1 MKIKF
6 TVDGEPKGKQRPR
19 FNPYSKRPFTP
30 EDTKQHEQL
39 TAWAY
44 KAQCGNFRFPD
55 GTYIDMRIIAY
66 HKIPKTTS
74 QKERKLMLEGKIRPA
89 NKRPDVDN
97 IFKLV
102 ADALNDIAYSDDQC
116 IVDALVRKF
125 YSDKPRT
132 EIIMIGELP
141 NNNH

>member
-6 TVDGEPKGKQRPR
+6 TVDGEPYGKQRPR
-19 FNPYSKRPFTP
+19 HTPYSKRPYTP
-30 EDTKQHEQL
+30 TKTKSHEQL

-44 KAQCGNFRFPD
+44 KAQCGNFRFPT

-66 HKIPKTTS
+66 LSIPKKTS
-74 QKERKLMLEGKIRPA
+74 EKDRQLMLEGKIRPI
-89 NKRPDVDN
+89 KKPDFDN
-97 IFKLV
+97 ISKLV
-102 ADALNDIAYSDDQC
+102 ADALNDIAYDDDKC
-116 IVDALVRKF
+116 IVDAQVRKF

>member
-19 FNPYSKRPFTP
+19 FNPYSKKPYTP
-30 EDTKQHEQL
+30 DDTKQHEQL

-44 KAQCGNFRFPD
+44 KAQCGYSRFPA

-66 HKIPKTTS
+66 MSIPKKTS
-74 QKERKLMLEGKIRPA
+74 QADRKLMLEGKIRPT
-89 NKRPDVDN
+89 KKPDCDN

-102 ADALNDIAYSDDQC
+102 ADALNGIAYSDDKF
-116 IVDALVRKF
+116 IVDAQVRKF
-125 YSDKPRT
+125 YSDEPRT
-132 EIIMIGELP
+132 EIIMIGDLP